1 MSAFSLR
8 VNTSALFADLDK
20 LGAAA
25 VAASRPAAQAGAQ
38 VFYEAARANVGRS
51 RKGHWFYGSSFK
63 ISGKRYWFE
72 SGSLQ
77 RAIYQ
82 VHSKENSNDS
92 GRNTYHVSWNWK
104 KAPYGY
110 MVEFGTV
117 KARAHPFLR
126 PAYNNN
132 LPRAEQAM
140 IDTFNRHMKGVL

>member
-1 MSAFSLR
+1 MMVSRFGGIDLA
-8 VNTSALFADLDK
+8 TSSFM
-20 LGAAA
+20 
-25 VAASRPAAQAGAQ
+25 R
-38 VFYEAARANVGRS
+38 RS
-51 RKGHWFYGSSFK
+51 KKGHWFYGSSFK

-77 RAIYQ
+77 RAIYH

-132 LPRAEQAM
+132 LPRAEQGAWVDV
-140 IDTFNRHMKGVL
+140 IRVEHRLQGR